1 MFTRRKLLRTLPTA
15 AAAGLLG
22 SCEKADPPPRY
33 VFPEQPLSVVTTTAL
48 AADLIRQAGQDAV
61 KVSSLI
67 PPDVNPH
74 LWQPTAADRSAIQV
88 GEVFVMHGMGL
99 EGKFKDD
106 VENLRKSGLFVCVLS
121 DCLTDADKIA
131 GDDGKPDPHF
141 WMNPELWCRAAVHAA
156 EVLGQASPPTTAFFG
171 DNAHEYVTNINVMH
185 RNLLTRFGAVPTRYR
200 YLASSHDTLR
210 YLAAVYGVEARS
222 VQTASGEALPEGQAK
237 SLGPWL
243 KENEVSLMFRE
254 SGSDLKVLLPRMKE
268 YQLAVSKVIT
278 SLSLGPPH
286 SLMPGLS
293 EELDTGTYA
302 GAQRYTCEAIYSQL
316 MLH

>member
-1 MFTRRKLLRTLPTA
+1 MFTRRKLLRTLPPA

-22 SCEKADPPPRY
+22 SCEQADPPPRY
-33 VFPEQPLSVVTTTAL
+33 VLPEQPISVVTTTAL
-48 AADLIRQAGQDAV
+48 AADLIRQAGREAV
-61 KVSSLI
+61 QVSSLI
-67 PPDVNPH
+67 PPAVNPH

-88 GEVFVMHGMGL
+88 AQVFVMHGMGL
-99 EGKFKDD
+99 EEKFTDD

-121 DCLTDADKIA
+121 DCLTEADKIA

-141 WMNPELWCRAAVHAA
+141 WMNPELWCRAAGYAA
-156 EVLGQASPPTTAFFG
+156 EVLGQASPPAAAFFG
-171 DNAHEYVTNINVMH
+171 DSAHEYVTNINVMH
-185 RNLLTRFGAVPTRYR
+185 RNLLARFGAVPTRDR

-222 VQTASGEALPEGQAK
+222 VQTASGEALPEAQAN
-237 SLGPWL
+237 SLKPWL
-243 KENEVSLMFRE
+243 KENGVSSMFRE
-254 SGSDLKVLLPRMKE
+254 SGADLNVLIPRMNS
-268 YQLAVSKVIT
+268 YGLAVSKVII

-293 EELDTGTYA
+293 EELDTSTYA
-302 GAQRYTCEAIYSQL
+302 GALRYTCETIYSEL